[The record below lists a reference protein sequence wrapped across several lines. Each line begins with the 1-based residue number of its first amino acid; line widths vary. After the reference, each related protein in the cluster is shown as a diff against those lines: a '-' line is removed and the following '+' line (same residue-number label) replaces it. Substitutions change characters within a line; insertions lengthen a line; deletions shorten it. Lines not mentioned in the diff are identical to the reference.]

1 MTMSFSVGPFIA
13 PRTVIVFAS
22 PIPIDCSLS
31 AAYQVTITAASTL
44 VQNPTNKVIG
54 MRFDLVVIQDGVGG
68 RQLTWD
74 TNFDFGAEGVP
85 NMAALTAG
93 RKALVSFEV
102 ITATQIIATARM
114 SFAP

>member
-1 MTMSFSVGPFIA
+1 MTKSASFGPFIT
-13 PRTVIVFAS
+13 PRAVIVYAS

-31 AAYQVTITAASTL
+31 SAYQVTLNGATTL

-54 MRFDLVVIQDGVGG
+54 MRFDLLVIQGVGLQ
-68 RQLTWD
+68 QLTWD
-74 TNFDFGAEGVP
+74 THFDFGAESQP
-85 NMAALTAG
+85 NMAALTIG

-114 SFAP
+114 DFAP